1 MKTIRTILFLAFAFS
16 CPACVTADKKPI
28 KVSLPTYTIEQ
39 PVQTG
44 RGPLPPEF
52 TLKNGFAKNASAQ
65 IKTQARIAPP
75 EVVVSFKKAGL
86 QNKTPETKISI
97 NLKGASIEDAIRT
110 LQKVSGVNF
119 VVAQGAKQAQTADM
133 ILRNVTWLDAL
144 KTITRASNLVATQNG
159 DAIFRGGTLMKTP
172 RHGSVL
178 VITTYDDQMKN
189 LENRK
194 KTATSTVE
202 IILKERKIREEKSA
216 SARFSDN
223 LEMLTKSHRFKYAD
237 PEEALRYLERL
248 FTNYEKET
256 LRRANMG
263 TDIAGALTRNG
274 ERNDTKWLLNT
285 NRAKSRNAVT
295 LQKKATSL
303 DVRFS
308 LYKAENLITITAP
321 SGKIGKIMNAIK
333 EIDVAPR
340 QVYIIARIVEV
351 QRNFVK
357 DIGVQWGGYATR
369 TVDYKFPHVVGISGA
384 SGANAVSLPPQSAV
398 DPATGALISNPQGGA
413 IGLTLG
419 SVSGATLLNAK
430 LFALEKAGVSRTVSN
445 PKVLAIN
452 GKQAY
457 IKSGREIP
465 YQSSSANTGVNIRFK
480 EAVISLSVTPFIM
493 EDNRIRMK
501 IKAKKDE
508 VDTALSVQGV
518 PSIKKK
524 ELVTSV
530 VVENGGSVVL
540 GGVSEGL
547 EGGYQNRTPWLHKIP
562 GLGWLF
568 KNDRKT
574 DNELELLIFI
584 TPTIVN
590 GEAG

>member
-1 MKTIRTILFLAFAFS
+1 MKTIRNSLFLACAF
-16 CPACVTADKKPI
+16 CTACATAEKKI
-28 KVSLPTYTIEQ
+28 THANKPTYTIEQ
-39 PVQTG
+39 PLQTG
-44 RGPLPPEF
+44 RGELPPEF
-52 TLKNGFAKNASAQ
+52 TMKKRLAKNKPSQ
-65 IKTQARIAPP
+65 TKTQARTAPP
-75 EVVVSFKKAGL
+75 EVVVTFKKAGL
-86 QNKTPETKISI
+86 KKQVPDTKISI

-110 LQKVSGVNF
+110 IQEVSGVNF
-119 VVAQGAKQAQTADM
+119 VVAQSAKGAQTADM
-133 ILRNVTWLDAL
+133 ILRNVTWIDAL
-144 KTITRASNLVATQNG
+144 KTITLASNLVATQNG
-159 DAIFRGGTLMKTP
+159 DAISRGGALMHTP
-172 RHGSVL
+172 RHGSVV

-194 KTATSTVE
+194 KTATSAVE
-202 IILKERKIREEKSA
+202 IILKERKIKEEKSA
-216 SARFSDN
+216 SARFPGN
-223 LEMLTKSHRFKYAD
+223 LEMITKSYRFKYAD

-248 FTNYEKET
+248 FTDYEKET
-256 LRRANMG
+256 SRRIKTG
-263 TDIAGALTRNG
+263 SDIAGTLARNG
-274 ERNDTKWLLNT
+274 ERNDTKWALSS

-295 LQKKATSL
+295 RQKKRTPL

-308 LYKAENLITITAP
+308 LYRAENLITITAP
-321 SGKIGKIMNAIK
+321 SGKMEKIMSAIK

-369 TVDYKFPHVVGISGA
+369 TANYKFPHVIGISGA
-384 SGANAVSLPPQSAV
+384 SETSAVSLPPQSAV

-547 EGGYQNRTPWLHKIP
+547 EGGYQDRTPWLHKIP

-590 GEAG
+590 GETG